1 MAKIILTQEIH
12 LVDYPIGIMDE
23 LEIKKQAMEL
33 EYAVRTALEE
43 TAKGYSNI
51 NSNYDI
57 RIWTTERINNAKT
70 TNTARTTREGSSFKI
85 WICGEQ

>member
-57 RIWTTERINNAKT
+57 RI
-70 TNTARTTREGSSFKI
+70 
-85 WICGEQ
+85 